1 MEHPRPA
8 VAGTRIR
15 PPRELLE
22 ASLADVSGVGPK
34 RLASLEARGLRTFRD
49 VLLHLPYR
57 YEDLRRRDS
66 IAELRV
72 GITATIE
79 GTLHDL
85 KIRAMRGMSWR
96 RITTGTLKDSIGA
109 AIRVAW
115 FNLHGDGRMPI
126 GEPLLLNGRVTAAA
140 DGVLQMLHPEIFRLK
155 SAPPPAL
162 RPVYSLPLDIS
173 QRLFSTIVAQA
184 LARTIGTRLGAM
196 PSELIAETGLRDF
209 SEALAWLHQPPPDTS
224 LEELTEQRTPAH
236 QALAMDEMFTFQL
249 ALAQERRRG
258 ERRVGAALKS
268 SGELRARLLASLPF
282 ELTRAQRHAINEIS
296 ADLAAN
302 SQMNRIL
309 IGDVGSGKTI
319 VAFHAL
325 LQAIDAGWQ
334 AAMMAPTE
342 LLAEQ
347 HFQNFTRLC
356 GPLGVTSALLTGK
369 VTGAE
374 RARILC
380 ALGRGELHVAF
391 GTHAL
396 FQSRVQIDRLG
407 LAIIDEQHRFGVF
420 DRARLIA
427 RGVQANVLLMTA
439 TPIPRSLALTLLRN
453 LDVSMLDESPSG
465 RIPIVTQ
472 IFDEDQLAMVDRI
485 VAAELEQGNRAY
497 YVLPLI
503 EGDEDQAET
512 IAAAAKRLDGAIDS
526 ARLGTLH
533 GRMNPAEKDRVMR
546 QFRKGEINV
555 LVATTVVEVGVDVPE
570 ATIMVVVAAER
581 YGLAQ
586 LHQLRGRVGRNSTA
600 SRCCLIV
607 SRGTPPVARAR
618 LQAVA
623 QSTRGDEIAAIDLRT
638 RGPGDLFGTKQSGAL
653 PLRFSSFIR
662 DLSLI
667 ERAGELAE
675 SWLRRD
681 PALTTEASRQAVEAI
696 RKLLALGFSL
706 GDVG

>member
-1 MEHPRPA
+1 M
-8 VAGTRIR
+8 
-15 PPRELLE
+15 
-22 ASLADVSGVGPK
+22 
-34 RLASLEARGLRTFRD
+34 RTFRD
-49 VLLHLPYR
+49 VLLHLPHR

-66 IAELRV
+66 ITELRA
-72 GITATIE
+72 GMTATIE

-85 KIRAMRGMSWR
+85 KTRAMRGMSWR
-96 RITTGTLKDSIGA
+96 RITTGTLEDSTGG

-140 DGVLQMLHPEIFRLK
+140 DSVLQMLHPEIFRLK
-155 SAPPPAL
+155 STPLPAL
-162 RPVYSLPLDIS
+162 RPVYSLPPDIS

-184 LARTIGTRLGAM
+184 LARTIGARLGAM
-196 PSELIAETGLRDF
+196 PTELTAETGLRDF
-209 SEALAWLHQPPPDTS
+209 NEALAWLHQPPPDTN

-249 ALAQERRRG
+249 ALAQERSRG

-268 SGELRARLLASLPF
+268 SGEYSTQLLESLPF
-282 ELTRAQRHAINEIS
+282 ELTGAQRRAIDEIS
-296 ADLAAN
+296 ADLISD

-309 IGDVGSGKTI
+309 IGDVGSGKTV

-347 HFQNFTRLC
+347 HFQNFSRLC
-356 GPLGVTSALLTGK
+356 GPLGINSALLTGK
-369 VTGAE
+369 VTGSE
-374 RARILC
+374 RTRMLR
-380 ALGRGELHVAF
+380 ALHRGELKIVF

-420 DRARLIA
+420 DRARLMA

-453 LDVSMLDESPSG
+453 LAVSILDESPPG
-465 RIPIVTQ
+465 RTPVLTE

-485 VAAELEQGNRAY
+485 VAAELKQGNRAY

-503 EGDEDQAET
+503 EGNEDQAESV
-512 IAAAAKRLDGAIDS
+512 AAAAKRLDGAIDG

-570 ATIMVVVAAER
+570 ATIIVIVAAER

-586 LHQLRGRVGRNSTA
+586 LHQLRGRVGRSSTA
-600 SRCCLIV
+600 SRCCLVV
-607 SRGTPPVARAR
+607 SRGTLPPARAR
-618 LQAVA
+618 LKAVA

-675 SWLRRD
+675 SWLRHD
-681 PALTTEASRQAVEAI
+681 PALNTEASQPAVDAI
-696 RKLLALGFSL
+696 RRMMALGFSL

>member
-1 MEHPRPA
+1 M
-8 VAGTRIR
+8 
-15 PPRELLE
+15 
-22 ASLADVSGVGPK
+22 
-34 RLASLEARGLRTFRD
+34 
-49 VLLHLPYR
+49 
-57 YEDLRRRDS
+57 
-66 IAELRV
+66 
-72 GITATIE
+72 
-79 GTLHDL
+79 
-85 KIRAMRGMSWR
+85 
-96 RITTGTLKDSIGA
+96 
-109 AIRVAW
+109 
-115 FNLHGDGRMPI
+115 
-126 GEPLLLNGRVTAAA
+126 
-140 DGVLQMLHPEIFRLK
+140 
-155 SAPPPAL
+155 
-162 RPVYSLPLDIS
+162 
-173 QRLFSTIVAQA
+173 
-184 LARTIGTRLGAM
+184 
-196 PSELIAETGLRDF
+196 RDF
-209 SEALAWLHQPPPDTS
+209 SEALAWLHQPPPDTN
-224 LEELTEQRTPAH
+224 LEELTEQRTTAH

-268 SGELRARLLASLPF
+268 SGELRARLLESLPF
-282 ELTRAQRHAINEIS
+282 ELTGAQRHAIDEIS
-296 ADLAAN
+296 ADLATN

-347 HFQNFTRLC
+347 HLQNFTRLC

-369 VTGAE
+369 VIGAE
-374 RARILC
+374 QTRILR
-380 ALGRGELHVAF
+380 ALRRGELHVVF

-512 IAAAAKRLDGAIDS
+512 VVTAAKRLDGAIDS

-600 SRCCLIV
+600 SRCCLII
-607 SRGTPPVARAR
+607 SRGTPPAARAR
-618 LQAVA
+618 LEAVA

-653 PLRFSSFIR
+653 PLRFSSFIH
-662 DLSLI
+662 DLNLI